1 MPIDFLLQIQYNCY
15 KCYYLYLRGIMEK
28 IVIGCDHAAVQM
40 KNNVI
45 NHLKAQGYDVID
57 VGTYSEESCDYPDY
71 AYAAAKKV
79 ADGEVAKGILIC
91 GTGIGMSIA
100 ANKVKGIRCA
110 LCDNLFSAEMTR
122 RHNDSNMLAMG
133 ARVIS
138 NQLALEIV
146 DMFLQTPFEG
156 DRHQRRID
164 KVMAIEKE

>member
-1 MPIDFLLQIQYNCY
+1 
-15 KCYYLYLRGIMEK
+15 MEK

-45 NHLKAQGYDVID
+45 NHLKARGIDTID
-57 VGTYSEESCDYPDY
+57 VGTYSEASCDYPDF

-79 ADGEVAKGILIC
+79 ANGEVPMGILIC

-122 RHNDSNMLAMG
+122 RHNNSNMLAMG

-138 NQLALEIV
+138 NELALKIV
-146 DMFLQTPFEG
+146 DMFIDTPFEG

-164 KVMAIEKE
+164 KMMAIENE

>member
-1 MPIDFLLQIQYNCY
+1 
-15 KCYYLYLRGIMEK
+15 MEK

-45 NHLKAQGYDVID
+45 NHLKSQGYDVID

-100 ANKVKGIRCA
+100 ANKVNGIRCA

-122 RHNDSNMLAMG
+122 RHNDSNMLSMG

-138 NQLALEIV
+138 NQLALKIV
-146 DMFLQTPFEG
+146 DMFLNTPFEG
-156 DRHQRRID
+156 GRHQRRVD

>member
-1 MPIDFLLQIQYNCY
+1 
-15 KCYYLYLRGIMEK
+15 MEK

-45 NHLKAQGYDVID
+45 NHLKSQGYDVID

-100 ANKVKGIRCA
+100 ANKVNGIRCA

-122 RHNDSNMLAMG
+122 RHNDSNMLSMG

-138 NQLALEIV
+138 NQLALKIV
-146 DMFLQTPFEG
+146 DMFLDTPFEG
-156 DRHQRRID
+156 GRHQRRVD